1 MTSLKENAL
10 EWAFKHLTRY
20 YDSDFY
26 PKSFE
31 FEAIACNWAS
41 VKGYIISLDLKKYTP
56 KSPFISL
63 APKANGTY
71 RIVHKLDPID
81 SLIYTALVYELHQ
94 IIEDYRIPA
103 SECIA
108 CSYRIKPDINGSF
121 FDRNENGWSQHK
133 ERIKQLSMKYEDG
146 YVISC
151 DITDFYN
158 QIYTHRIQNIISEA
172 GGDEFVEQAKNLESF
187 LHNLNTKTSRG
198 IPVGPAASIVLAE
211 AIMADIDKKILSYT
225 RDFTRWVDDII
236 IFFKEKKDAVFAF
249 HELTKYLYSSHR
261 LVFSGEKSETMSVK
275 WFLEYSF
282 KDEEAEERF
291 TVLRKTEELAQEK
304 FEEMDFDFDIS
315 PYDLSPYCTYDEEI
329 EEARNEE
336 YESIYNEVAKDKQF
350 EILSKA
356 YEDILNKSLNSK
368 KLELPLLRHLLRNA
382 TRYRI
387 RSITIL
393 VLENFEFLM
402 PVIREVIIY
411 LYNVLNDKTIE
422 RYKDYFVSILESPSM
437 RLPFINLWVS
447 HLMHSKHFG
456 KIDLPSNY
464 ENILDVRDKA
474 LLARRKNDRVWVK
487 SYKDGLDVLG
497 PWNKRAILY
506 ASDILSR
513 DEMEHWTKLESSRGD
528 ILDKSLCVLLLSK
541 GKK

>member
-1 MTSLKENAL
+1 MTSIKENAL

-41 VKGYIISLDLKKYTP
+41 VKDFIISLDLKKYTP

-63 APKANGTY
+63 APKVNGTY

-103 SECIA
+103 SEYIA

-133 ERIKQLSMKYEDG
+133 ERIKQLSLKHEEG

-172 GGDEFVEQAKNLESF
+172 GGDEFVEQSKILESF

-198 IPVGPAASIVLAE
+198 IPGPAASIVLAE

-236 IFFKEKKDAVFAF
+236 MFFKEKKDAVFAF
-249 HELTKYLYSSHR
+249 HELTKYLN
-261 LVFSGEKSETMSVK
+261 
-275 WFLEYSF
+275 SF
-282 KDEEAEERF
+282 
-291 TVLRKTEELAQEK
+291 
-304 FEEMDFDFDIS
+304 
-315 PYDLSPYCTYDEEI
+315 CT
-329 EEARNEE
+329 
-336 YESIYNEVAKDKQF
+336 
-350 EILSKA
+350 EIL
-356 YEDILNKSLNSK
+356 
-368 KLELPLLRHLLRNA
+368 
-382 TRYRI
+382 
-387 RSITIL
+387 
-393 VLENFEFLM
+393 
-402 PVIREVIIY
+402 
-411 LYNVLNDKTIE
+411 
-422 RYKDYFVSILESPSM
+422 
-437 RLPFINLWVS
+437 
-447 HLMHSKHFG
+447 
-456 KIDLPSNY
+456 
-464 ENILDVRDKA
+464 
-474 LLARRKNDRVWVK
+474 
-487 SYKDGLDVLG
+487 
-497 PWNKRAILY
+497 
-506 ASDILSR
+506 
-513 DEMEHWTKLESSRGD
+513 
-528 ILDKSLCVLLLSK
+528 
-541 GKK
+541 